1 MLVPFGAPP
10 VRLRVGTVRRCGVL
24 EVDLVEAAEA
34 ARPVAQVMELTRW
47 VGAGRK
53 LTQTGRLT
61 MNDARALVELLQTAD
76 EIDPRIGDRVFRT
89 RSSEDLHQL
98 ALIVLWAREVGLLR
112 VVHGRLVPVKK
123 NAALLVRPLELW
135 TAMFDSFGKLGEAAR
150 PSGWARSI
158 FGDGFS
164 EGVLIL
170 LTGLADGGGALDV
183 EAANELIWNHLV
195 WRYRTE
201 DLTED
206 QLRTWR
212 RATDGDVR
220 LTGALL
226 GQLGAITNVDGTMRF
241 TALAER
247 ALRRGF
253 DPLPGV
259 PVLQLHIELAETTP
273 QIWRRVQVP
282 ASVTL
287 RQLHAVVQAAMG
299 WTNSHLHMFTRGGTR
314 YGHAE
319 PELMLTDDTTT
330 TLRDLAMGEGETLAY
345 EYDFGDSW
353 DHTIR
358 IEKTLNADPDVR
370 YPACVGG
377 ERTCPPEDCGGPWGY
392 QELLATLAD
401 PEHEE
406 HEHMRSWLGL
416 EPGHDFDPDRFD
428 LDEANRRLWAASL
441 GAYAS

>member
-1 MLVPFGAPP
+1 VPSGHQWF
-10 VRLRVGTVRRCGVL
+10 VCGWGLCNDAAVPE
-24 EVDLVEAAEA
+24 EVLVEAARA
-34 ARPVAQVMELTRW
+34 ATPVAQVVELTRW

-61 MNDARALVELLQTAD
+61 MNDARALVELLKTGD
-76 EIDPRIGDRVFRT
+76 EIDPKIGDRVFRT
-89 RSSEDLHQL
+89 RSSEDLCEL
-98 ALIVLWAREVGLLR
+98 TLIVLWAREVGLLR
-112 VVHGRLVPVKK
+112 VVQGRLVPVKK
-123 NAALLVRPLELW
+123 NAALLDRPLQLW
-135 TAMFDSFGKLGEAAR
+135 TAMFDAFGKLGEAVC
-150 PSGWARSI
+150 PPGWGRSM

-164 EGVLIL
+164 EGLRIL
-170 LTGLADGGGALDV
+170 LTGLAYGGGALDV
-183 EAANELIWNHLV
+183 EAAYELIWNRLV

-201 DLTED
+201 HLTEE

-212 RATDGDVR
+212 RVTERDVR

-226 GQLGAITNVDGTMRF
+226 GQLGAIINADGTMRL
-241 TALAER
+241 TALAQR

-259 PVLQLHIELAETTP
+259 PIVQLHIELAEATP
-273 QIWRRVQVP
+273 AIWRRVQVP

-299 WTNSHLHMFTRGGTR
+299 WTDSHLHMFTHRATR
-314 YGHAE
+314 YGHSE

-330 TLRDLAMGEGETLAY
+330 TLRDLAVGDGETLAY

-358 IEKTLNADPDVR
+358 IEKILDTDPDVR
-370 YPACVGG
+370 YPVCLDG
-377 ERTCPPEDCGGPWGY
+377 ERICPPEDCGGTWGY
-392 QELLATLAD
+392 QELLETLAD

-406 HEHMRSWLGL
+406 HDHMRSWLGL
-416 EPGHDFDPDRFD
+416 EPGHDFDPDHFD

>member
-1 MLVPFGAPP
+1 VPDEVLV
-10 VRLRVGTVRRCGVL
+10 
-24 EVDLVEAAEA
+24 AAAAA
-34 ARPVAQVMELTRW
+34 ARPVTQVVELTRW

-76 EIDPRIGDRVFRT
+76 EIDPRIGNRVFRT
-89 RSSEDLHQL
+89 RSSEDLPEL
-98 ALIVLWAREVGLLR
+98 TLLVRWAREVGLLR

-123 NAALLVRPLELW
+123 NAALLDRPLQLW
-135 TAMFDSFGKLGEAAR
+135 TAMFESVGKLGEEVCGSR
-150 PSGWARSI
+150 WMPSI
-158 FGDGFS
+158 LGDSFAD
-164 EGVLIL
+164 GVQIL
-170 LTGLADGGGALDV
+170 LTGLADGGGGLDV
-183 EAANELIWNHLV
+183 AAANELIWNRLI
-195 WRYRTE
+195 WRYRTD
-201 DLTED
+201 DLTEE
-206 QLRTWR
+206 QLLAWR
-212 RATDGDVR
+212 QVTEHDAMR
-220 LTGALL
+220 TGAVLE
-226 GQLGAITNVDGTMRF
+226 QLGAITTVDAMMRL

-253 DPLPGV
+253 DVPHGV
-259 PVLQLHIELAETTP
+259 PVLQLHIELEETTP

-282 ASVTL
+282 ASVTM

-299 WTNSHLHMFTRGGTR
+299 WTNSHLHMFTHGGTR

-330 TLRDLAMGEGETLAY
+330 TLRDLAMGEGDTLAY
-345 EYDFGDSW
+345 EYDFGDGW

-358 IEKTLNADPDVR
+358 VEKILAADPHVR
-370 YPACVGG
+370 YPVCVGG
-377 ERTCPPEDCGGPWGY
+377 ERKCPPEDCGGTWGY
-392 QELLATLAD
+392 QDLLATLAD

-416 EPGHDFDPDRFD
+416 EPDHDFDPDRFN
-428 LDEANRRLWAASL
+428 LDEANRRLRAASL